1 MFDVSTNLP
10 PYYSGNIHKFI
21 REFMSRRE
29 KLKMKKKEMELQK
42 RYETKEEQLQHEYE
56 ERMR

>member
-1 MFDVSTNLP
+1 MFQQINLP
-10 PYYSGNIHKFI
+10 LTSGTIHKFI
-21 REFMSRRE
+21 RELMSRRE